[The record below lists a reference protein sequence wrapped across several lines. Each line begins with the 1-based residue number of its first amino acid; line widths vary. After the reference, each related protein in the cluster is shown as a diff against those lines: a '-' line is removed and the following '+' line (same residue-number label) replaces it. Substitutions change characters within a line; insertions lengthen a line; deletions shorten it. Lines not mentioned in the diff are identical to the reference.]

1 MKEYNISDDK
11 SRLDLKLIHQII
23 SNSYWAKGRSFE
35 EVKRSIDNSICYG
48 IYIADKQ
55 VGFAR
60 VLTDFVTIAY
70 LMDVFIIEE
79 YRGQGLSKKLLK
91 RVLNDQQFNSVKKWV
106 LATKDAH
113 SLYKKF
119 GFHEMKNS
127 GKYMEKLKVRIN

>member
-70 LMDVFIIEE
+70 LMDVFIIKE
-79 YRGQGLSKKLLK
+79 YRGQELSKKLLDE
-91 RVLNDQQFNSVKKWV
+91 VLLDSRFENVKKWV
-106 LATKDAH
+106 LATADANT
-113 SLYKKF
+113 LYKKF
-119 GFHEMKNS
+119 GFHEMKN
-127 GKYMEKLKVRIN
+127 

>member
-1 MKEYNISDDK
+1 MEEYNISDDK
-11 SRLDLKLIHQII
+11 SRLDLKLIHNVI

-48 IYIADKQ
+48 IYITDKQ

-79 YRGQGLSKKLLK
+79 FRGQGLSKKLLDE
-91 RVLNDQQFNSVKKWV
+91 VLFDSRFENVKKWV
-106 LATKDAH
+106 LATADAH
-113 SLYKKF
+113 TLYKKF
-119 GFHEMKNS
+119 GFGEMKNS
-127 GKYMEKLKVRIN
+127 GKYMEKINSKD

>member
-1 MKEYNISDDK
+1 MEEYNISDDK

-79 YRGQGLSKKLLK
+79 QRGNGLSKILLEE
-91 RVLNDQQFNSVKKWV
+91 VLFDSRFENVKKWV
-106 LATKDAH
+106 LVTKDAH
-113 SLYKKF
+113 SLYEKF
-119 GFHEMKNS
+119 GFGEMKNS
-127 GKYMEKLKVRIN
+127 EKYMEKINSKD

>member
-1 MKEYNISDDK
+1 MQEYNISDDK
-11 SRLDLKLIHQII
+11 SRLDLELIHQII

-35 EVKRSIDNSICYG
+35 DVKRSIDNSICYG

-60 VLTDFVTIAY
+60 VLTDFVTFAY
-70 LMDVFIIEE
+70 LMDVFIIEK

-91 RVLNDQQFNSVKKWV
+91 RVLNDEQFNSVKKWM

-113 SLYKKF
+113 SLYEKF
-119 GFHEMKNS
+119 DFRN
-127 GKYMEKLKVRIN
+127 